1 MAIQV
6 DNSIIDFG
14 TISNIVTTLQT
25 HNDQF
30 TAFESEPLLTTTDTS
45 SGMIAPLN
53 VTSVQMAAVRVIGVT
68 CGTTV
73 PVSYGVTFSQSPVVT
88 ATIESKVDGAYVAI
102 VQDTSAD
109 KSATTIK
116 ILDSNNGINT
126 QQVTLHVL
134 AIGQK

>member
-1 MAIQV
+1 MALQV

-30 TAFESEPLLTTTDTS
+30 VAFESEPLLTTTDTS
-45 SGMIAPLN
+45 TNMISPLN
-53 VTSVQMAAVRVIGVT
+53 VTSVQMAAVRLT
-68 CGTTV
+68 MACGDTK
-73 PVSYGVTFSQSPVVT
+73 PVSYGVQFSQPPIVITS
-88 ATIESKVDGAYVAI
+88 IESKVDGAYVAI

-109 KSATTIK
+109 KSATSVK
-116 ILDSNNGINT
+116 VVDANNSKNT
-126 QQVTLHVL
+126 TQVIVHVL